1 MSSTYPPVKFGAFF
15 GPFHKVGLD
24 PTLALKQDLELIE
37 HMDRLGFAEAWVGE
51 HHSGGVEIV
60 ASPEIMVAA
69 AAARTSRIK
78 LGLGVIS
85 LPYHH
90 PFMVADR
97 VVLLD
102 HLTEGRVIFGAGP
115 GQLTDDCRIIGINPM
130 DNRRKLEQAL
140 DVIIRLFDGQTVQE
154 TTDWYTVDG
163 YLQLAPFSDIEIA
176 VTGAWSPTGPSLA
189 GRYGTGLLSLGA
201 TTPAGLELLAS
212 HWKVVEEQAAISGR
226 PVSRDSWRL
235 LQLTH
240 IAETEEQALADV
252 ADRLLTMNN
261 YMAQIS
267 PAAVEYESVESL
279 VRDTNAS
286 GGGLIGTPEML
297 VAHIK
302 RLQEKSG
309 GFGRYLMLQGD
320 WATQEAT
327 KRSYQ
332 LIAEE
337 VVPYFNGSLRSRER
351 GYAEVLSS
359 NLAGAQAT
367 TAAVNAAREQFDAKH
382 ASTS

>member
-1 MSSTYPPVKFGAFF
+1 
-15 GPFHKVGLD
+15 
-24 PTLALKQDLELIE
+24 
-37 HMDRLGFAEAWVGE
+37 
-51 HHSGGVEIV
+51 
-60 ASPEIMVAA
+60 
-69 AAARTSRIK
+69 
-78 LGLGVIS
+78 
-85 LPYHH
+85 
-90 PFMVADR
+90 
-97 VVLLD
+97 
-102 HLTEGRVIFGAGP
+102 
-115 GQLTDDCRIIGINPM
+115 M

-351 GYAEVLSS
+351 GYSEVLSS